1 MRAHMAQL
9 AVKLE
14 SVKSISLNVQIRA
27 IYKQNKT
34 KHKKRNGTKK
44 RNWFLDQSLVDFF
57 CLLRT
62 WIYIATIMG
71 FHCRYPKQ
79 LSAKPS

>member
-1 MRAHMAQL
+1 MAQL

-34 KHKKRNGTKK
+34 KRKKKETALRKEIDSWTKVLSIFFFFFVHGFTLQPL
-44 RNWFLDQSLVDFF
+44 WVFIVDT
-57 CLLRT
+57 LN
-62 WIYIATIMG
+62 
-71 FHCRYPKQ
+71 
-79 LSAKPS
+79 S

>member
-1 MRAHMAQL
+1 MAQL

-34 KHKKRNGTKK
+34 KRKKKETALRKEIDSWTKV
-44 RNWFLDQSLVDFF
+44 LSIFF
-57 CLLRT
+57 FLLRT

>member
-1 MRAHMAQL
+1 MAQL

-34 KHKKRNGTKK
+34 KRKKKETALRKEIDSWTKVLSIFFSSSYMDLHC
-44 RNWFLDQSLVDFF
+44 NHYGFSLS
-57 CLLRT
+57 
-62 WIYIATIMG
+62 I
-71 FHCRYPKQ
+71 P
-79 LSAKPS
+79 